1 MAAYVSVIIV
11 TYNRHDALL
20 NVIEDVKRQQTT
32 HEFEIIVVDQSD
44 TPLVDPPSDVRY
56 IRLDTPSMVRARNLG
71 ISIAKGQLVVFID
84 DDVRIPDVG
93 WLEELCHTFEIDDNI
108 AGVAGRVTHVRR
120 LSHPMKVFLR
130 NLYKRVKYR
139 GELPAIKVDRFGAVI
154 HDFDIPDVVK
164 PVDTL
169 IGGNMAV
176 RKDCVVEVGGF
187 DENFMGSCQREE
199 TEISLRL
206 RKRGWKI
213 YYNGKAQLLHLGLP
227 AGGARSYSRKERHFY
242 YFFNQFYFFFKHFQ
256 HMYWP
261 MFVLLNIV
269 DILHML
275 RQVWVDGFPIF
286 MKAVCS
292 AYLKAKRQKA
302 YEGTT
307 CR

>member
-1 MAAYVSVIIV
+1 MAAYVSVVIV

-20 NVIEDVKRQQTT
+20 NVIEDVKQQQTT
-32 HEFEIIVVDQSD
+32 REFEIIVVDQSD
-44 TPLVDPPSDVRY
+44 TPLVEPPNDVRY
-56 IRLDTPSMVRARNLG
+56 IRLNTPSMVRARNRG

-93 WLEELCHTFEIDDNI
+93 WLKELCHTFEIDDNI
-108 AGVAGRVTHVRR
+108 AGVAGRVTHMRR

-130 NLYKRVKYR
+130 
-139 GELPAIKVDRFGAVI
+139 
-154 HDFDIPDVVK
+154 FDIPDVVK

-169 IGGNMAV
+169 IGCNMAV
-176 RKDCVVEVGGF
+176 RKDCVIEVGGF

-213 YYNGKAQLLHLGLP
+213 YYNGKAQLMHLGLP
-227 AGGARSYSRKERHFY
+227 AGGARSYSQKERHFY
-242 YFFNQFYFFFKHFQ
+242 YFFNQFYFFFKHFR
-256 HMYWP
+256 HTYWP

-286 MKAVCS
+286 MEAVRS